1 VNLGKTAEE
10 KSFLYRLLE
19 EFARVRCGE
28 ARERSTQT
36 DFEKDYRPKMD
47 YWKLIPGPAKS
58 ESAAEAEE
66 KVLIRIE
73 EEKGRI
79 RRELELRIKQETEK
93 KYENQ
98 YLFRMKEVQKQH
110 EGRIT
115 ELRNREKA
123 VLEGLERKKKELEE
137 KSRDITEKELK
148 MINHYELREKELEAE
163 YRARLREIE
172 AREKEF
178 WKKELELKAKK
189 REYEDT
195 IRLVKQK
202 VIAQSTD

>member
-1 VNLGKTAEE
+1 MRN
-10 KSFLYRLLE
+10 
-19 EFARVRCGE
+19 
-28 ARERSTQT
+28 
-36 DFEKDYRPKMD
+36 
-47 YWKLIPGPAKS
+47 
-58 ESAAEAEE
+58 
-66 KVLIRIE
+66 RIE

-79 RRELELRIKQETEK
+79 RRELELSIKQETEK

-137 KSRDITEKELK
+137 KSREISEKEMR

-163 YRARLREIE
+163 YRLRMKEME

-202 VIAQSTD
+202 VIAQSTE